1 MTGLDLEDWRR
12 IIDGVE
18 PATHGEVVAAVAD
31 ALDLS
36 GSAARDRVDSALEA
50 GVLVEKD
57 DDRNFPPLAVAGD
70 RGAEDTPANGETS
83 TQPQGSSGTQPAA
96 DGGTSAKAGD
106 GGAPVPEDDPLG
118 VDDVREHYRDAAPA
132 LGALATVDGHPT
144 IGLNDYRGWYVKRDH
159 DDIDLIEAG
168 FDKLGRVAS
177 LERDLGAVLDRV
189 KRSMYAVTTYKTEDA
204 IRAEQPCTFDED
216 EDGTV
221 WKDGEKPTP
230 NYADIRA
237 APAWGDVD
245 LDDDLKGERG
255 ALDAET
261 RATVEDTLEAY
272 IDEFAD
278 LYGDRSAVYALDS
291 VGGAYIFG
299 APAATLPIADHFE
312 DDEDALGRIMEA
324 LIGRSNDWLE
334 DAEDRV
340 NDRVDGAADVINPDW
355 VNNKNRQYKA
365 PLSIHKDHDAV
376 VTPLDTDS
384 VEYDYTPVED
394 VDEDLIADTTEWAD
408 SLTSAEHTDCVGALV
423 GNLWPDYTDE
433 YDGWDNALEAWV
445 EDEREAERRAEE
457 RRKAAE
463 QRRRE
468 RKDELDG
475 DLEGQPI
482 TPFIQDV
489 YDDVDDLDVRDI
501 IKHHAADE
509 WDTSN
514 RSHET
519 TFDPSWRKSGSGK
532 SCAVPN
538 DADNTFANNGN
549 KGGGGGPAKAMALG
563 EGIIS
568 DPSKDLDG
576 ADWWGTVDA
585 LRDAGYDI
593 RVWTPEKGTPRHDG
607 DEYDEMPFWAV
618 RKAAVALGVVPTEA
632 FVEKDGED
640 GETYLGF
647 PGPETYNN
655 ALEAIEDAGLEHG
668 REYADTGPA
677 YPVYDVV
684 DSVELHLIPLNGQ
697 DVRLAVEQNGQRE
710 YTEKQDRGFW
720 ENPTKRGRIAG
731 RVADELTGVTE
742 TELRE
747 GVKSALNDASIDA
760 EESDDW
766 DERMRSPGERELR
779 ERTVGV
785 VCYPAADSAE
795 YVVTMEPSADSP
807 ETEPHD
813 LTFEEGDFFD
823 HNAGTFRKAHLAQFH
838 TKAKIDSDEWDGLT
852 DYWLEIQD
860 VRQRDADHETE
871 AAVEK
876 FIDWVRTMKVWADGD
891 GFAWHNRNGFYAE
904 DYQDGHDAVLVPGQK
919 VIDWQQRE
927 DADDVNLSRALRERD
942 VLLDAPRRET
952 VGGDQRRAW
961 PVNAEK
967 TNHDA
972 DSALVNVDEDDED
985 APEGLR

>member
-1 MTGLDLEDWRR
+1 VIELDPEDWRR
-12 IIDGVE
+12 IIDDVE
-18 PATHGEVVAAVAD
+18 PPTHAEVSGAVSD

-36 GSAARDRVDSALEA
+36 DSAARDRVDSALEA
-50 GVLVEKD
+50 GDLVEHD
-57 DDRNFPPLAVAGD
+57 DGGGFGHLAVAD
-70 RGAEDTPANGETS
+70 DKAAEDAPTDTEKPTS
-83 TQPQGSSGTQPAA
+83 TPGSDATQAAA
-96 DGGTSAKAGD
+96 DGGSDAKAPD
-106 GGAPVPEDDPLG
+106 DSAPVPEDEPLG
-118 VDDVREHYRDAAPA
+118 VDDVREHYQDAAPA
-132 LGALATVDGHPT
+132 LEALATVDGHPT
-144 IGLNDYRGWYVKRDH
+144 IGLNDYHGWYIKRDH
-159 DDIDLIEAG
+159 DDVDLLEAG

-177 LERDLGAVLDRV
+177 LEHDLDDVLARIE
-189 KRSMYAVTTYKTEDA
+189 RAMYATTAYKTEDA
-204 IRAEQPCTFDED
+204 IRAERPCTYDED
-216 EDGTV
+216 EGETV
-221 WKDGEKPTP
+221 WKDGAKPTP
-230 NYADIRA
+230 EYADIRA

-245 LDDDLKGERG
+245 LADELKGDRG
-255 ALDAET
+255 DLGAET

-278 LYGDRSAVYALDS
+278 LYGDRSAVCALDS

-312 DDEDALGRIMEA
+312 DDTDALGRVMDA

-334 DAEDRV
+334 GAEDRV
-340 NDRVDGAADVINPDW
+340 NDSVDGAADVINPDW
-355 VNNKNRQYKA
+355 VNNVNRQYKA
-365 PLSIHKDHDAV
+365 PLSLHTDHDAV

-394 VDEDLIADTTEWAD
+394 VDEDLIADTTDWAD
-408 SLTSAEHTDCVGALV
+408 SLTSTEHADCVAALV

-433 YDGWDNALEAWV
+433 YDDWRSALEAWV
-445 EDEREAERRAEE
+445 EDEREAERRAE
-457 RRKAAE
+457 
-463 QRRRE
+463 QRRRASRERRAE
-468 RKDELDG
+468 RKEEFDG

-482 TPFIQDV
+482 TPFISDV
-489 YDDVDDLDVRDI
+489 YDDVDDLDVGDV
-501 IKHHAADE
+501 IKNHASDE

-514 RSHET
+514 RRRET

-532 SCAVPN
+532 SCAVP
-538 DADNTFANNGN
+538 DGDNRFINNGN
-549 KGGGGGPAKAMALG
+549 KGGSGGPAKAMALG

-568 DPSKDLDG
+568 DPSQDLEG
-576 ADWWGTVDA
+576 GDWWDAVDA
-585 LRDAGYDI
+585 LRGAGYEI
-593 RVWTPEKGTPRHDG
+593 RVWTPEKGTPRGDG

-618 RKAAVALGVVPTEA
+618 RKAAVALGVIPSEA
-632 FVEKDGED
+632 FVEKDTDD

-684 DSVELHLIPLNGQ
+684 DSVELHLVPLSGQ
-697 DVRLAVEQNGQRE
+697 DIRLAVEQNGQRE

-720 ENPTKRGRIAG
+720 ENATKRGRIAG
-731 RVADELTGVTE
+731 RIADELTGVSE

-747 GVKSALNDASIDA
+747 GVKSALNSASIDA

-766 DERMRSPGERELR
+766 DDRMRSPGERELR
-779 ERTVGV
+779 DRTVDV

-807 ETEPHD
+807 ETNPQEI
-813 LTFEEGDFFD
+813 TFDEGDLID
-823 HNAGTFRKAHLAQFH
+823 PNGGAFRNAHLAQFH
-838 TKAKIDSDEWDGLT
+838 AKIEFDTEEWRGLT
-852 DYWLEIQD
+852 DYWLEVQD
-860 VRQRDADHETE
+860 VRKRDADHETE

-876 FIDWVRTMKVWADGD
+876 FIDWVRTMKVWADED
-891 GFAWHNRNGFYAE
+891 GFAWHNRNGFYRE
-904 DYQDGHDAVLVPGQK
+904 DYRDGQDAVLVPGQK

-927 DADDVNLSRALRERD
+927 DAGDVNLSRALRERD

-961 PVNAEK
+961 PINAEE